1 MSKNKKIKRNIQ
13 FYKSEL
19 HIKSGDEL
27 CLKKDNHFEI
37 LDKAVNYI
45 NTLPFIDSL
54 EVSSKYLKAYD
65 NSDIYFELISS
76 DEFYLEGKMILSRKG
91 NLPSVENRGEL
102 TPLPIPESAGLAE
115 ITHFVFFKKY
125 DIFGLEYNYHAPKAN
140 KIGSYFEKKYS
151 QEITQLNLRPIL
163 NHDID
168 KKLQE
173 IGEISIL
180 EIQANRNALNELE
193 ELNESLCSAFESS
206 FNVSGNEVV
215 EIILKR
221 QRYSKE
227 TFQFPLNIEPLKRF
241 LKQNIFRENV
251 PKLRTE
257 GLSKIDNKKISIDF
271 FEDKFILQKEINTI
285 GLDENKRIESDSM
298 IKAIKEAFNDIKSQ
312 IVLEK

>member
-1 MSKNKKIKRNIQ
+1 M
-13 FYKSEL
+13 
-19 HIKSGDEL
+19 
-27 CLKKDNHFEI
+27 
-37 LDKAVNYI
+37 
-45 NTLPFIDSL
+45 
-54 EVSSKYLKAYD
+54 
-65 NSDIYFELISS
+65 
-76 DEFYLEGKMILSRKG
+76 
-91 NLPSVENRGEL
+91 
-102 TPLPIPESAGLAE
+102 
-115 ITHFVFFKKY
+115 
-125 DIFGLEYNYHAPKAN
+125 
-140 KIGSYFEKKYS
+140 
-151 QEITQLNLRPIL
+151 RPIL

-271 FEDKFILQKEINTI
+271 LKINLFFKKKLI
-285 GLDENKRIESDSM
+285 
-298 IKAIKEAFNDIKSQ
+298 Q
-312 IVLEK
+312 